1 MYFTAD
7 NEGSGREAARKLAKE
22 LLAKREWSKD
32 VGKPGKQF
40 WWAVWKNGKGADGSG
55 VEVVAA
61 TDGEALDK
69 AAKEFGLGSAD
80 FMPRATVELLRP
92 YESPDSAATS
102 GQGPW
107 GIWIKSTEQF
117 AREPGE
123 YPVGQEIPL
132 RRFPSRN
139 AAEQWI
145 ELARAQ
151 RPNMRSDIEVRA
163 IEPSVQNTGST
174 TSGEWGVWVPS
185 LDRYATIGN
194 AGPRRF
200 ETEAA
205 AKAWIEDYHQRNAG
219 RDLNLQASKI
229 VNTFRAF
236 DVGNGNTLGTFRASG
251 PKGSQPANTAF
262 SQYIQSLG
270 RTNTAGFDYDEAE
283 PLPDLFPEIPREEGP
298 RGLRPHGPGPWEI
311 YRLSDGQAVRSL
323 EATHRGEATAEAH
336 LALRGEAPELY
347 AVRTRAT
354 EPDFSQMGSN
364 TTGRHRYQIWTRREP
379 HRQVGEF
386 NADSMAQAEMHAH
399 MVLGNAGLDSA
410 DYMVQQ
416 VVGSWQNTDAQSS
429 ATPPGEFTGEWKI
442 VSPNGEEIHRFGGI
456 GNVQADANRVAIE
469 WLRRNPG
476 QMQAGVEVVPV
487 MAE

>member
-1 MYFTAD
+1 
-7 NEGSGREAARKLAKE
+7 
-22 LLAKREWSKD
+22 
-32 VGKPGKQF
+32 
-40 WWAVWKNGKGADGSG
+40 
-55 VEVVAA
+55 
-61 TDGEALDK
+61 
-69 AAKEFGLGSAD
+69 
-80 FMPRATVELLRP
+80 
-92 YESPDSAATS
+92 
-102 GQGPW
+102 
-107 GIWIKSTEQF
+107 
-117 AREPGE
+117 
-123 YPVGQEIPL
+123 
-132 RRFPSRN
+132 
-139 AAEQWI
+139 
-145 ELARAQ
+145 
-151 RPNMRSDIEVRA
+151 VRA

-194 AGPRRF
+194 SGPRRF

-270 RTNTAGFDYDEAE
+270 RNNTAGFDYDEAE
-283 PLPDLFPEIPREEGP
+283 PLPDLFPDIPRAP
-298 RGLRPHGPGPWEI
+298 
-311 YRLSDGQAVRSL
+311 
-323 EATHRGEATAEAH
+323 TAA
-336 LALRGEAPELY
+336 
-347 AVRTRAT
+347 
-354 EPDFSQMGSN
+354 PDFGQMGSN

-416 VVGSWQNTDAQSS
+416 VVGSWQDTAPQAPTS
-429 ATPPGEFTGEWKI
+429 TPGEFTGEWKI
-442 VSPNGEEIHRFGGI
+442 VSPNGEEIHRFGGV
-456 GNVQADANRVAIE
+456 GNVQADANRVATE

>member
-1 MYFTAD
+1 
-7 NEGSGREAARKLAKE
+7 
-22 LLAKREWSKD
+22 
-32 VGKPGKQF
+32 
-40 WWAVWKNGKGADGSG
+40 
-55 VEVVAA
+55 
-61 TDGEALDK
+61 
-69 AAKEFGLGSAD
+69 
-80 FMPRATVELLRP
+80 
-92 YESPDSAATS
+92 
-102 GQGPW
+102 
-107 GIWIKSTEQF
+107 
-117 AREPGE
+117 
-123 YPVGQEIPL
+123 
-132 RRFPSRN
+132 
-139 AAEQWI
+139 
-145 ELARAQ
+145 
-151 RPNMRSDIEVRA
+151 MRSDIEVRA

-283 PLPDLFPEIPREEGP
+283 PLPDLFPDIPR
-298 RGLRPHGPGPWEI
+298 
-311 YRLSDGQAVRSL
+311 
-323 EATHRGEATAEAH
+323 
-336 LALRGEAPELY
+336 AP
-347 AVRTRAT
+347 AA
-354 EPDFSQMGSN
+354 EPDFGQMGSN

-416 VVGSWQNTDAQSS
+416 VVGSWQDTAPQAPTS
-429 ATPPGEFTGEWKI
+429 APGEFTGEWKI
-442 VSPNGEEIHRFGGI
+442 VSPNGEEIHRFGGV
-456 GNVQADANRVAIE
+456 GNVQADANRVATE